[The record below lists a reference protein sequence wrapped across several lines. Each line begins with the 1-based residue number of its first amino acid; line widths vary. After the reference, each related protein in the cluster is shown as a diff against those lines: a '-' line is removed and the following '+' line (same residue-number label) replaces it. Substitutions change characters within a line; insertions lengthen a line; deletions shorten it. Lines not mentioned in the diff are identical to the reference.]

1 MGVWVFFFFG
11 GGRGVDGSSTY
22 LRQTFERGE
31 KLQWN
36 KENNLADQ
44 TAFDLTFL
52 IKSPRGPHRMARAAE
67 TSCFSL

>member
-1 MGVWVFFFFG
+1 MRAVFFFG
-11 GGRGVDGSSTY
+11 GGWLVDGSYSY

-52 IKSPRGPHRMARAAE
+52 IKSPQGWHRMARAAE

>member
-1 MGVWVFFFFG
+1 MFFFG
-11 GGRGVDGSSTY
+11 GGGGGGLVDGSYTY

-44 TAFDLTFL
+44 TAFDWTFL
-52 IKSPRGPHRMARAAE
+52 IKSPQGRHRMARAAE